1 MNKTSIEWTRTY
13 LPDGTY
19 RKGYTWSPITGCT
32 RRCAYCYAH
41 RLAKGRL
48 RNLYLANP
56 NVAPGCD
63 PDDPFAPR
71 FWRNRLDEPC
81 QKVKPTKIFVCSMGE
96 LFDPRVPNDWIK
108 AVLAVAWIC
117 ERHTFQFLTKQAY
130 KATQFTF
137 PSNAWVGLTVDYDGT
152 ETWANQ
158 TNMKLVEAAIRFV
171 SYEPLLSP
179 IKYIPSWANW
189 IIIGAMTGPGAIK
202 PKREWVQRLI
212 DVADKE
218 GIPVFLKDN
227 LNWPEPRREW
237 PREK

>member
-32 RRCAYCYAH
+32 KRCAYCYAH

-48 RNLYLANP
+48 RKLYLANP

-81 QKVKPTKIFVCSMGE
+81 TKRQPSKIFVCSMGE
-96 LFDPRVPNDWIK
+96 LFDPRVPDEWIK
-108 AVLAVAWIC
+108 AVLAVASFH
-117 ERHTFQFLTKQAY
+117 ERHTFQFLTKQPQRA
-130 KATQFTF
+130 ALFDF
-137 PSNAWVGLTVDYDGT
+137 PPNAWVGVTIEDAKPKCRQRLSDFWNV
-152 ETWANQ
+152 
-158 TNMKLVEAAIRFV
+158 KAAVRYI
-171 SYEPLLSP
+171 SYEPLLGP
-179 IKYIPSWANW
+179 IQRVPDWVNW
-189 IIIGAMTGPGAIK
+189 IIIGAMTGPVAIK
-202 PKREWVQRLI
+202 PKNWWVEKLI
-212 DVADKE
+212 LAANHTGVP
-218 GIPVFLKDN
+218 IFLKDN